1 MSLREDLEKRKEEL
15 PACFVG
21 GLRHNRAFIEFR
33 PDPRKRVG
41 FPWAQL
47 CHYTFEPNQP
57 DDAEAAERLTL
68 AFSTA
73 DVVLVGARLGK
84 LVDLVNEHDLDWVAA
99 LDARYSPLAGKAP
112 WIASIT
118 IARIDKQ
125 DGASA

>member
-1 MSLREDLEKRKEEL
+1 MSLREDLQKRKEEL

-21 GLRHNRAFIEFR
+21 GRRHNRAFIEFR

-41 FPWAQL
+41 FLWAQL

-57 DDAEAAERLTL
+57 DDGEAAKRLTL

-99 LDARYSPLAGKAP
+99 LDARDSPLASKAP

-125 DGASA
+125 DGATG